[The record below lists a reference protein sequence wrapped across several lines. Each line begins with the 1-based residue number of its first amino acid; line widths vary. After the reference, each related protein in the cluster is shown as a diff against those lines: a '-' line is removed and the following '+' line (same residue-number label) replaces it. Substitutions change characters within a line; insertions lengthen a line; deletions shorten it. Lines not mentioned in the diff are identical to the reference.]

1 MKHIKLF
8 ETFLQ
13 GDGYEEDGTPIY
25 STFGDSGV
33 NTNDINKQSNIWR
46 DDEPVHT
53 DFLNSFINKLSELKD
68 KDSMSKEDITF
79 VEKLYSLH
87 KNDI

>member
-8 ETFLQ
+8 EIFFQ
-13 GDGYEEDGTPIY
+13 GSGYGDGTPIY

-33 NTNDINKQSNIWR
+33 NVNDINKQSNIWR
-46 DDEPVHT
+46 DDEPVHI
-53 DFLNSFINKLSELKD
+53 DFLNNLIDKLTELKG
-68 KDSMSKEDITF
+68 KDSMSKEDRAF

>member
-8 ETFLQ
+8 ETFFQ
-13 GDGYEEDGTPIY
+13 GDGYEEDGTTIY

-33 NTNDINKQSNIWR
+33 NNNDIDKQSNLWK
-46 DDEPVHT
+46 DDEPVHI
-53 DFLNSFINKLSELKD
+53 DFLNNFIDKLTELKS
-68 KDSMSKEDITF
+68 KDSMSKEDRTF
-79 VEKLYSLH
+79 VEKIYSLH